1 MKTIKKRMC
10 VIIITHIF
18 ARNQIFLFL
27 QIKRETKLTVF
38 ERFQSHTAIMPGAQ
52 LCKSPFRQ
60 KSYICFL
67 VNYRDKIVVLLRHLP
82 TFNWRIHILIN
93 LGGAHLL
100 SSLFTP
106 GFSISKTSNEK
117 PIELGWATR
126 ARFRV
131 AIKHK
136 QIFWKFDFESKQIKF
151 DFFPIFRE
159 MTVSSVIFI
168 NNRYAASFTFSHS
181 IFVAQ
186 ILSLWHAI

>member
-93 LGGAHLL
+93 LGVHICFPACLPLAFLSQKRLTKNL
-100 SSLFTP
+100 SSSVERPVLDFVWQS
-106 GFSISKTSNEK
+106 SISKYFGSLILN
-117 PIELGWATR
+117 R
-126 ARFRV
+126 
-131 AIKHK
+131 
-136 QIFWKFDFESKQIKF
+136 SKSSLT
-151 DFFPIFRE
+151 FFLFLERWP
-159 MTVSSVIFI
+159 
-168 NNRYAASFTFSHS
+168 
-181 IFVAQ
+181 
-186 ILSLWHAI
+186 